1 MLDVSKIRATLEEN
15 FLQSWNMESKE
26 QEDGY
31 ITTYGV
37 TVNFSDDK
45 GEFIGDLII
54 YFKVIGFGIE
64 EFDGGVD
71 TYFHIPCFSSGRGGD
86 DAYFEDV
93 EAFRFIF
100 THFGEEVQNVID
112 VGMDMLYDHYE
123 EGSPLGPLFSL

>member
-15 FLQSWNMESKE
+15 SFQPWTMELKE

-64 EFDGGVD
+64 GFDGGVD
-71 TYFHIPCFSSGRGGD
+71 TYFHIPCFSSGGDGD
-86 DAYFEDV
+86 DAYFEDA

-123 EGSPLGPLFSL
+123 EGVPLGPLFDL